1 MKIVKYFLV
10 FILTAVWFG
19 ILFITAKSYFS
30 LSSITITSIY
40 LLLIYVI
47 WPIGT
52 KYSDYAANRFFIA
65 VGIGLFLLVA
75 DIVVNDQCLGVPLF
89 STHQIVGRGLTLLAV
104 CNFLGKIPTALLV
117 GSFGVMMIYR
127 GWFLQP
133 EQLVW
138 RKLRKPEL

>member
-1 MKIVKYFLV
+1 MKIVKYLLMLIV
-10 FILTAVWFG
+10 TAMWFG
-19 ILFITAKSYFS
+19 ILSITAKSYFS
-30 LSSITITSIY
+30 LYSIIITSIY

-52 KYSDYAANRFFIA
+52 KHSDYAANRFFIA
-65 VGIGLFLLVA
+65 LGIGLFLLVA
-75 DIVVNDQCLGVPLF
+75 EIVVNDQCPSVPLF
-89 STHQIVGRGLTLLAV
+89 STHQIVGRGLILLAV
-104 CNFLGKIPTALLV
+104 CKFLGKIPTALLV